1 MPDNIMIANNLAWR
15 LATAP
20 GELGDG
26 PRAVALAEYVNDL
39 KAGESSGELDT
50 LAAAY
55 AAVGRF
61 DDAVQTA
68 ERALMIARQTAQD
81 ELAGEIA
88 QRLDLFRQGK
98 PYRIQ

>member
-1 MPDNIMIANNLAWR
+1 MIANDLAWR

-20 GELGDG
+20 EGLGDG
-26 PRAVALAEYVNDL
+26 PLAVSLAKYVNDL
-39 KAGESSGELDT
+39 KGGESSSELDT

-55 AAVGRF
+55 ASVGRF

-68 ERALMIARQTAQD
+68 ERALAIARQTAQD
-81 ELAGEIA
+81 DLAGEIA

-98 PYRIQ
+98 PYRLQYDTDS